1 MGNAIQRLHL
11 NVQVLKVVGNTIRGT
26 WEPWTWTL
34 DVDQEGG
41 EIDIMDA
48 ILKKEVIFQQI
59 SDKDIQ

>member
-1 MGNAIQRLHL
+1 MGNATQRLHL
-11 NVQVLKVVGNTIRGT
+11 NVQVLKVVDNTIRGT
-26 WEPWTWTL
+26 LEPWMWML